1 MEEKR
6 EQNTEEKKLL
16 YFNCERF
23 MYRENRNFGR
33 RDKKPEI
40 LKWER
45 TVDNK
50 ISSN

>member
-33 RDKKPEI
+33 RDKKTGDIEMG
-40 LKWER
+40 ENR
-45 TVDNK
+45 R
-50 ISSN
+50 